1 MPCGEPFVFTIK
13 LDISTKVIRAKDKII
28 SLVFALSLLINS
40 SCNLESSCCNFWIS
54 PFRWDSRVRVLL
66 YFAPLQISLVLGIT
80 WSKFEFNIIKK
91 GYRLLL
97 FCQEQTITKK
107 SQPNRSDSLI
117 SLDNSLP
124 VAIKIALT
132 FLVCMFCS
140 WHEHHKHT
148 TIIRN
153 FKHLGQNIRLQP
165 S

>member
-1 MPCGEPFVFTIK
+1 MFLHSF
-13 LDISTKVIRAKDKII
+13 
-28 SLVFALSLLINS
+28 SLLNS
-40 SCNLESSCCNFWIS
+40 SCNLESLCCNFWIS
-54 PFRWDSRVRVLL
+54 LFRWDSRVRVLL

-132 FLVCMFCS
+132 FLVCMFCP
-140 WHEHHKHT
+140 WHEHHKRT
-148 TIIRN
+148 TII
-153 FKHLGQNIRLQP
+153 FKFQIPRKKRVEFTRLDTKNINMWKVSLLYQKHQVV
-165 S
+165 